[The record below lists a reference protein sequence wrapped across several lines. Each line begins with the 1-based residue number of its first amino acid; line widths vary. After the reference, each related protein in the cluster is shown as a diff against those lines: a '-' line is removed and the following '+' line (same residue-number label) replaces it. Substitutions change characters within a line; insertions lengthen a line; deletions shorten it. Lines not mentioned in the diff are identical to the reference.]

1 MELNLIQ
8 KSAMGN
14 MKEYKFTGY
23 FENEVLRKRS
33 YLKKE
38 WCLRIIEQP
47 LRIEE
52 QENEIKLLC

>member
-1 MELNLIQ
+1 
-8 KSAMGN
+8 
-14 MKEYKFTGY
+14 MKYDYTGY